1 MDDVVT
7 IVLGG
12 GRGTRLFPLTLYRS
26 KPAVPIGGSYRLV
39 DVAVSNCIHAGLR
52 RIFVITQYQSE
63 SLNRHVA
70 NAYKFD
76 AFSQG
81 AVDILAAEQSED
93 GGNDWFR
100 GTADAVRKCMKHLE
114 REHWNRI
121 AILSGDQLYRMKL
134 GEMLGAHRDANAA
147 VTVAMKAV
155 PAEQASAFGIMKT
168 DASGRVLRFVEK
180 PPRDR
185 LAGLDSPIPPK
196 SGAGTSGRAGQPSPA
211 YLASMGIY
219 IFERAALEKA
229 LKAPEDHIDFGKH
242 VIPAMLERT
251 RVQSYLYDDYWED
264 VGTIRSYFDANIA
277 LTTANSSFS
286 FYHPRYPIF
295 MDRPFLAP
303 TKIHNSRVADALVA
317 DGGFLEQVDVES
329 SVLGPR
335 TRIGRGAKI
344 RRSLIL
350 GADFYDDDPAPSPPL
365 GIGEGSV
372 IENAIVDKNARI
384 GRNVRINNASGRPDH
399 DGKSYFIR
407 EGLVIIPKNGVI
419 ADGTVI

>member
-100 GTADAVRKCMKHLE
+100 GTADAVRKCMKHLG
-114 REHWNRI
+114 REPWNRV

-134 GEMLGAHRDANAA
+134 GEMLRAHRDAGADA
-147 VTVAMKAV
+147 TVAMKAV
-155 PAEQASAFGIMKT
+155 PVEQTSAFGIMKT
-168 DASGRVLRFVEK
+168 DASGRVVHFDEK
-180 PPRDR
+180 PPRAR
-185 LAGLDSPIPPK
+185 LAGLESPIP
-196 SGAGTSGRAGQPSPA
+196 ATSGTREPTRA

-219 IFERAALEKA
+219 VFERAALEKA
-229 LKAPEDHIDFGKH
+229 LAQEDHLDFGKD
-242 VIPAMLERT
+242 VIPAMLERA
-251 RVQSYLYDDYWED
+251 RVQSYLYDGYWED

-277 LTTANSSFS
+277 LTTDHASFS
-286 FYHPRYPIF
+286 FYHPSCPIF

-303 TKIHNSRVADALVA
+303 TKIHDSRVADALIA
-317 DGGFLEQVDVES
+317 DGGFVHQADVAS
-329 SVLGPR
+329 AVIGPR
-335 TRIGRGAKI
+335 TRIGRGSKI

-350 GADFYDDDPAPSPPL
+350 GADFYDAETAPSPPL

-384 GRNVRINNASGRPDH
+384 GRGVHIRDATGRSDH
-399 DGKSYFIR
+399 DGGSYFIR
-407 EGLVIIPKNGVI
+407 DGIVLVPKNGVI
-419 ADGTVI
+419 PDGTVI

>member
-63 SLNRHVA
+63 SLHRHVA
-70 NAYKFD
+70 RAYNFD
-76 AFSQG
+76 AFSDG
-81 AVDILAAEQSED
+81 AVDILAAEQTES
-93 GGNDWFR
+93 GGNDWFH
-100 GTADAVRKCMKHLE
+100 GTADAVRKCMKHLG
-114 REHWNRI
+114 REPWKRV

-134 GEMLGAHRDANAA
+134 GEMLRAHHDARADA
-147 VTVAMKAV
+147 TVAMKAV
-155 PAEQASAFGIMKT
+155 PAEQTSAFGIMKT
-168 DASGRVLRFVEK
+168 DASGRVVHFDEK
-180 PPRDR
+180 PPRER
-185 LAGLDSPIPPK
+185 LAGLDSPIPAT
-196 SGAGTSGRAGQPSPA
+196 SGAGEPTRA

-219 IFERAALEKA
+219 VFERAALEEA
-229 LKAPEDHIDFGKH
+229 LEPEDHIDFGKH
-242 VIPAMLERT
+242 VIPAMLERK
-251 RVQSYLYDDYWED
+251 RVQSYLYDGYWED

-277 LTTANSSFS
+277 LTTSHSSFT
-286 FYHPRYPIF
+286 FYHPRCPIF

-303 TKIHNSRVADALVA
+303 TKIHDSHVADALVA

-329 SVLGPR
+329 AVIGPR
-335 TRIGRGAKI
+335 SRIGRGTKI

-350 GADFYDDDPAPSPPL
+350 GADFYDADPAPSPPL
-365 GIGEGSV
+365 GIGESSV

-384 GRNVRINNASGRPDH
+384 GRGVQIRDATGRRDH
-399 DGKSYFIR
+399 DGGSYFIR
-407 EGLVIIPKNGVI
+407 DGIVVVPKNGVI
-419 ADGTVI
+419 PDGTVI